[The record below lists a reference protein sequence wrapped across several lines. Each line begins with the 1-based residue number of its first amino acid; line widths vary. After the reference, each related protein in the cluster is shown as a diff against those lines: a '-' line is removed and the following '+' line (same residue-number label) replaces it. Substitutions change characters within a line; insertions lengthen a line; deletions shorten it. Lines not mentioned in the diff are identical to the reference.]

1 METPS
6 PRSCSKEWEAVE
18 RAVKPWFVKPQRGA
32 LDLE

>member
-6 PRSCSKEWEAVE
+6 PQSCSKGWEAVE
-18 RAVKPWFVKPQRGA
+18 RAAEPWFVKPRRGV

>member
-6 PRSCSKEWEAVE
+6 PQSCSKEWEAVE
-18 RAVKPWFVKPQRGA
+18 RAVEPWFVELQRGM

>member
-6 PRSCSKEWEAVE
+6 PQSCSKGWEAVE
-18 RAVKPWFVKPQRGA
+18 RAAEPWFVKPWRGA